1 MATTQAGV
9 KKIVESYG
17 INDLSRRGIKVTNKS
32 AHLVSELREKFL
44 ASIEPGD
51 CFYKEDIEKVKRD
64 DWFVKRFLLARSR
77 DVSASLSMMKEAL
90 KWRKSEGVRD
100 LKPDYFPDDLF
111 RLSSM
116 FIYAPDREGN
126 VTIYFR
132 PKYVIKHPDMV
143 PTLKKFGNYLLNIV
157 DEETNGAGITVI
169 ADFNGS
175 GIQVAE
181 SVDLL
186 FYSISTINSYFP
198 FGISH
203 IVIVDLPIYLR
214 AFWYAA
220 KPLVPSNRRKLVD
233 FISTADLKKL
243 VAKEHL
249 PDFLGGTCKLP
260 YKGYSVV
267 PPGCPSTY
275 EFARNVLGL
284 SDKAAEKI
292 ELCYRPIADEIE
304 AADES
309 AKAKVKHIKE

>member
-1 MATTQAGV
+1 MATTLGAV
-9 KKIVESYG
+9 KNIVESYG
-17 INDLSRRGIKVTNKS
+17 ITDLSRRGIKVTNKS
-32 AHLVSELREKFL
+32 GHLVSELRDKFL
-44 ASIEPGD
+44 ASVEPGD
-51 CFYKEDIEKVKRD
+51 CYYKEDIEKVRRD
-64 DWFVKRFLLARSR
+64 DWFVKRFLLARNR

-90 KWRKSEGVRD
+90 KWRKSEGIRD
-100 LKPDYFPDDLF
+100 LQPDYFPEDLF

-132 PKYVIKHPDMV
+132 PKLVIKHTDMV
-143 PTLKKFGNYLLNIV
+143 CTLKKFGNYLLNIV

-169 ADFNGS
+169 ADFNGA
-175 GIQVAE
+175 GVQVAE

-203 IVIVDLPIYLR
+203 IVIIDLPFFLR
-214 AFWYAA
+214 ACWYAA

-233 FISTADLKKL
+233 FISTSDITKL
-243 VAKEHL
+243 VAIENL

-260 YKGYSVV
+260 YKGHSVV

-275 EFARNVLGL
+275 DFARNVLGL
-284 SDKAAEKI
+284 SDRAAEKL
-292 ELCYRPIADEIE
+292 ENCYKPIADEIE

-309 AKAKVKHIKE
+309 TAKNKLIKE